1 MSDHVHVVLLI
12 VVTAVLA
19 GIWGLFAWLAAE
31 AWRNRAQAA
40 EKTLLDNR
48 RKRSA
53 ATAKGN
59 RTRAENNRARGITPK
74 SRGGAGRPGVEPE
87 FPWPK
92 PPKGD
97 DHG

>member
-1 MSDHVHVVLLI
+1 MNGDMHTVVLAI
-12 VVTAVLA
+12 VTGVMATV
-19 GIWGLFAWLAAE
+19 WGLFAWLAAE

-59 RTRAENNRARGITPK
+59 RTRAENNRARGVIPK
-74 SRGGAGRPGVEPE
+74 SGSGPRRRGAEPE
-87 FPWPK
+87 FPWPD
-92 PPKGD
+92 PSNGD